1 MVELFAE
8 AAEAEV
14 AHDMG
19 GPEVLE
25 LRGVGARGSSE
36 GDELEGAIEVAVVV
50 RGDVGDEVGRL
61 IQAEEP
67 VADSDCVHWAA
78 SADCLTVTRIR
89 SS

>member
-1 MVELFAE
+1 MVELPAE
-8 AAEAEV
+8 AAKAVV

-25 LRGVGARGSSE
+25 LRSVGPRGSSE
-36 GDELEGAIEVAVVV
+36 RDELEGTIEVAVVV

-61 IQAEEP
+61 VWPKDP
-67 VADSDCVHWAA
+67 VADANCIHEASSAA
-78 SADCLTVTRIR
+78 RKTVTLSP